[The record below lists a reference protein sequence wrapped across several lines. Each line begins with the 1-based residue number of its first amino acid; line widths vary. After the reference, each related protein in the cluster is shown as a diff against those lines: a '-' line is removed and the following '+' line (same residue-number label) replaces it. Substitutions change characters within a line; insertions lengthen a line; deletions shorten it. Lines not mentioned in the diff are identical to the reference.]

1 MGCTGSRHALRGGG
15 RSPYARSCSGPVTGG
30 VHHTV
35 ALRSSTLGSLSLDR
49 DEDMMKWRDDGVV
62 GAARTPPLKQ
72 QLLVRRHKQVPG
84 SLAKTRSEE
93 RRVGKECSSPC
104 RSRWSPYH

>member
-15 RSPYARSCSGPVTGG
+15 RKPYARSCSGPVTGG

-62 GAARTPPLKQ
+62 GSARTPPLKQ

-84 SLAKTRSEE
+84 SPAKTPVREPE
-93 RRVGKECSSPC
+93 VINV
-104 RSRWSPYH
+104 W